1 MDCREL
7 LTGGS
12 ILNACDT
19 LAREDNFVSANSLPP
34 TGPPVRYR
42 FGLFE
47 LDLSA
52 RRLIKQGIEVRVQDQ
67 PFQLLVALV
76 ERNGE
81 IVTREDLRQRLW
93 AGNTFVDFDKSLG
106 VALTKLRDAI
116 GDSAASPKYIETVAR
131 HGYRFIAP
139 VERNGTPAA
148 QPISAIAETAEVTN
162 QPPAVAER
170 ALPVIRVTLAL
181 ALIVAVSGGLYWYYR
196 LRPKLGQHA
205 AIMVGSFVNLTGD
218 AAFDG
223 SLEQASVVELSQSPF
238 LTILPRK
245 ALRDGLQ
252 NLGRSPDEALTPSLE
267 RQICQRANAAALVTG
282 SIHRLG
288 NTYVLY
294 LEADACSDGGVLA
307 TERVTLSRK
316 EDVLPG
322 IDRAVASLRRKFG
335 ESGESLQKHSV
346 PIEQATTDSLEALKA
361 YQLGLDLRSRGKNQ
375 EAIPVFKSAIAL
387 DDKFAMA
394 YAQLGSSYSNQGETE
409 EGAKYFRKAFE
420 LRSRTIEPERLY
432 IAGRY
437 FDIVTG
443 ELEKAMET
451 YRLWADSY
459 PNEWRP
465 LNTLANDA
473 LLLGRYEEAIDASRQ
488 ALKLNP
494 DQAFNYEILASALL
508 ALNRVEEA
516 KGVARQ
522 AVSHARDDGGL
533 HLLLFAAAVLQS
545 DQTTLEEERNWSA
558 ENPDDLF
565 IPYGEAEY
573 AAARGQ
579 MKRSADL
586 FEKIAQQQIAAGV
599 PGAVANLYADEAF
612 MQLQMGQPEEAI
624 KSAQKSLKSGKT
636 DINLG
641 LVAAVFA
648 WNGDSNRATAV
659 KRDFDD
665 EYPISTYNMSIFSPM
680 MAAGTAIHRG
690 KPAQEIKNLIAPA
703 VPYETGGTANLSPVF
718 MRAVGC
724 LKGGSPKDALV
735 EFQKILDHRGVDPL
749 RPSIAVSILGVARA
763 SVLLGRTEDAR
774 KAYETVLDF
783 WKDADPGLKIVSEA
797 RRELDHLPKTS
808 H

>member
-1 MDCREL
+1 M
-7 LTGGS
+7 
-12 ILNACDT
+12 
-19 LAREDNFVSANSLPP
+19 
-34 TGPPVRYR
+34 RYR

-52 RRLIKQGIEVRVQDQ
+52 RRLLKQGNEVRVQDQ
-67 PFQLLVALV
+67 PFQLLIALV

-93 AGNTFVDFDKSLG
+93 TGNTFVDFDKSVG
-106 VALTKLRDAI
+106 VALTKLRDAL
-116 GDSAASPKYIETVAR
+116 GDSAASPIYIETVAR

-139 VERNGTPAA
+139 VERNGTAA
-148 QPISAIAETAEVTN
+148 PQPISAIAQAADVSN
-162 QPPAVAER
+162 QPPGYAKR
-170 ALPVIRVTLAL
+170 LLPVIRLTLAL
-181 ALIVAVSGGLYWYYR
+181 LLVVGLCGGLYWYYR

-218 AAFDG
+218 SAFDG

-245 ALRDGLQ
+245 AFRDGLQ
-252 NLGRSPDEALTPSLE
+252 NLGHSPDEALTPSLE
-267 RQICQRANAAALVTG
+267 RQICQRANAAALITG
-282 SIHRLG
+282 SIHRSG
-288 NTYVLY
+288 NTFVLY

-316 EDVLPG
+316 EEVLAG

-335 ESGESLQKHSV
+335 ESGESLQKHSIPV
-346 PIEQATTDSLEALKA
+346 EQATTDSLEALKA
-361 YQLGLDLRSRGKNQ
+361 YQHGLDLRARGKNQ
-375 EAIPVFKSAIAL
+375 EAIPILKSAVAL
-387 DDKFAMA
+387 DSKFAMA

-409 EGAKYFRKAFE
+409 EGSKYLRKAFE
-420 LRSRTIEPERLY
+420 LRARAIEPERLY

-473 LLLGRYEEAIDASRQ
+473 LLLGRYEEAIVASRQ

-494 DQAFNYEILASALL
+494 DQTFNYEILANALL
-508 ALNRVEEA
+508 ALNHVEEA
-516 KGVARQ
+516 KNVARQ
-522 AVSHARDDGGL
+522 AVSHARDDGSL
-533 HLLLFAAAVLQS
+533 HLILFAAAVLQS
-545 DQTTLEEERNWSA
+545 DQTALEEEHKWSA
-558 ENPDDLF
+558 ESPTDSS

-579 MKRSADL
+579 LKRSADL

-599 PGAVANLYADEAF
+599 PGYAANLYADEAF
-612 MQLQMGQPEEAI
+612 MQLQLGQPEVAI
-624 KSAQKSLKSGKT
+624 KSARKSLKSGKT

-648 WNGDSNRATAV
+648 WSGDSNQATAV
-659 KRDFDD
+659 KRDFDN
-665 EYPISTYNMSIFSPM
+665 EYPISTYNLSVFSPM
-680 MAAGTAIHRG
+680 IAAGTAIHRG
-690 KPAQEIKNLIAPA
+690 KPAQEIKDLMAAA
-703 VPYETGGTANLSPVF
+703 VPYETGGTASLSPVYI
-718 MRAVGC
+718 RAVGC

-749 RPSIAVSILGVARA
+749 RPSVPLAILGIARA
-763 SVLLGRTEDAR
+763 YVLLGRTEDAR
-774 KAYETVLDF
+774 KGYETVLDF
-783 WKDADPGLKIVSEA
+783 WKDADPGLRIVSEA
-797 RRELDHLPKTS
+797 RRELDHLPKTF

>member
-1 MDCREL
+1 M
-7 LTGGS
+7 
-12 ILNACDT
+12 
-19 LAREDNFVSANSLPP
+19 DNFVGANSLPP
-34 TGPPVRYR
+34 AGPPVRYR

-52 RRLIKQGIEVRVQDQ
+52 RRLVKQGHEVRVQDQ

-106 VALTKLRDAI
+106 VALTKLRDAL
-116 GDSAASPKYIETVAR
+116 GDSAASPTYIETVAR

-139 VERNGTPAA
+139 VERNGTLAA
-148 QPISAIAETAEVTN
+148 QPISAIAETAEVPN

-181 ALIVAVSGGLYWYYR
+181 VLIMAVSGGLYWYYR

-205 AIMVGSFVNLTGD
+205 AIMVGRFVNLTGD

-252 NLGRSPDEALTPSLE
+252 NLGRSPDEALSPSLE

-282 SIHRLG
+282 SIHHSG
-288 NTYVLY
+288 NTYVLS

-335 ESGESLQKHSV
+335 ESGESLQKHSMPV
-346 PIEQATTDSLEALKA
+346 EQATTDSLEALKA

-451 YRLWADSY
+451 YRLWSDSY

-494 DQAFNYEILASALL
+494 DQAFNYEILAGALL
-508 ALNRVEEA
+508 ALNHMDEA
-516 KGVARQ
+516 KSVARQ

-533 HLLLFAAAVLQS
+533 HLLLFAVAVLQS
-545 DQTTLEEERNWSA
+545 DPTALEEERKWSA
-558 ENPDDLF
+558 EFPDDSSV
-565 IPYGEAEY
+565 PYGEAEY

-586 FEKIAQQQIAAGV
+586 FEKIAQQQIEAGL
-599 PGAVANLYADEAF
+599 PGYAANLYADEAF

-641 LVAAVFA
+641 VVAAVFA

-659 KRDFDD
+659 KREFDS
-665 EYPISTYNMSIFSPM
+665 EYPISTYNMGIFSPM
-680 MAAGTAIHRG
+680 ITAGDAIHRG
-690 KPAQEIKNLIAPA
+690 RPAQEIKELMAPA
-703 VPYETGGTANLSPVF
+703 GLYETGGIASLNPIYI
-718 MRAVGC
+718 RAVGY
-724 LKGGSPKDALV
+724 LEGGAPQDALS
-735 EFQKILDHRGVDPL
+735 EFQKLLDHRGVDPL
-749 RPSIAVSILGVARA
+749 RPSVPLAILGIARA
-763 SVLLGRTEDAR
+763 SARLGKIEDAR
-774 KAYETVLDF
+774 KAYENVLEY
-783 WKDADPGLKIVSEA
+783 WKDADPGLPIVIQTRLDYGQILK
-797 RRELDHLPKTS
+797 RRGQ
-808 H
+808 